1 MSKKPRPSRS
11 IRRSIGISLPAAV
24 VAATMAVDVPAAAA
38 EPWPSRVEATY
49 RITFNGFDIGK
60 FDFTADVSGSS
71 YTVKGDA
78 RVSALLG
85 AFKWQGET
93 RSAGQLAGLA
103 PRPAGYTF
111 DFNANGR
118 AGSIKL
124 GFERGAVKSIA
135 SLPPKPADPDA
146 VPLQPQHLA
155 GVLDPLS
162 AVLALSRTTS
172 GNPCGRSIPVFDGK
186 QRFDLQLAFI
196 RQQAVAEARPSGQPG
211 VAFVCRVRYV
221 PIAGHGLNN
230 SGTRQLAS
238 SNEIEI
244 ALRPVPSAGLFV
256 PYSISIPTGAGTAML
271 TSERVNIVT
280 RSEQIAL
287 TH

>member
-1 MSKKPRPSRS
+1 MSTKPRPSRS
-11 IRRSIGISLPAAV
+11 IRRHSGFSCATAV
-24 VAATMAVDVPAAAA
+24 FVAAMAVDLPAAAA

-60 FDFTADVSGSS
+60 FDFAADVSGSS
-71 YTVKGDA
+71 YTVNGDA
-78 RVSALLG
+78 RISALLG
-85 AFKWQGET
+85 AFKWQGQT

-103 PRPAGYTF
+103 PRPAGYMF
-111 DFNANGR
+111 DFNGNGR
-118 AGSIKL
+118 MGSIKL
-124 GFERGAVKSIA
+124 GFERGGVKSIT
-135 SLPPKPADPDA
+135 SLPPKPPAPDT

-162 AVLALSRTTS
+162 AVLALSRTTT

-186 QRFDLQLAFI
+186 QRFDLQLTFV
-196 RQQAVAEARPSGQPG
+196 RQQAVAETRPSGQPG

-221 PIAGHGLNN
+221 PIAGHGVDN
-230 SGTRQLAS
+230 SATRQLAS
-238 SNEIEI
+238 SSEIEI

-271 TSERVNIVT
+271 ISERVNIVT
-280 RSEQIAL
+280 RREQIAL